1 MPQSAGIQSNFSRH
15 LFPNMTI
22 VITIFFYI
30 LSLNFTP
37 SHKHFTKMYS
47 IHGIDVSHHQKY
59 VDWKKIADHSE
70 FKVSFCF
77 LKATEGATHEDTR
90 FMSNWKEC
98 SDAGIIRG
106 AYHFYHPTRGAAEQA
121 KNFIN
126 NVRLKSGDLAPVLDF
141 EKDSPNANV
150 IAVRKGLMKWLQ
162 LVENHYGIRPI
173 IYTNTS
179 IYNKYI
185 KGHFK
190 NYSLWLADY
199 KSGNIHSLVKSP
211 NLKFWQYTE
220 KGKVSGI
227 TGNVDINAFVGAEEE
242 FENLKLGYENYD
254 ADIELESVSR
264 K

>member
-1 MPQSAGIQSNFSRH
+1 MFLNFTVVFT
-15 LFPNMTI
+15 LFLNI
-22 VITIFFYI
+22 I
-30 LSLNFTP
+30 SLNFAP
-37 SHKHFTKMYS
+37 SHKHITKRYS

-59 VDWKKIADHSE
+59 VDWEKIAEHDD

-90 FMSNWKEC
+90 FHSYWREC
-98 SDAGIIRG
+98 SDAGIVRG
-106 AYHFYHPTRGAAEQA
+106 AYHFYHPTRGAADQA

-126 NVRLKSGDLAPVLDF
+126 NVKLRDGDLAPVLDF

-150 IAVRKGLMKWLQ
+150 ITVRKGLMKWLQ
-162 LVENHYGIRPI
+162 IVEKHYGIRPI

-199 KSGNIHSLVKSP
+199 NSGNIHSLVKSP
-211 NLKFWQYTE
+211 DLKFWQYTE
-220 KGKVSGI
+220 KGRVSGI
-227 TGNVDINAFVGAEEE
+227 SGHVDINAFVGPEEE
-242 FENLKLGYENYD
+242 FESMKLGNED
-254 ADIELESVSR
+254 FELDIEVESVSR

>member
-1 MPQSAGIQSNFSRH
+1 MFTD
-15 LFPNMTI
+15 FTI
-22 VITIFFYI
+22 VLTILLNV
-30 LSLNFTP
+30 LSLNFAP
-37 SHKHFTKMYS
+37 RHKHITKRYS

-59 VDWKKIADHSE
+59 VDWQKIADHSE
-70 FKVSFCF
+70 FKVSFCI

-90 FMSNWKEC
+90 FINNWKE
-98 SDAGIIRG
+98 SSQAGIIRG

-126 NVRLKSGDLAPVLDF
+126 NVILNDGDLAPVLDF

-150 IAVRKGLMKWLQ
+150 ITVRKGLMKWLQ
-162 LVENHYGIRPI
+162 LVEKHYGIRPI

-227 TGNVDINAFVGAEEE
+227 TGNVDINAFVGADEE
-242 FENLKLGYENYD
+242 FESLKLGNENYV

>member
-1 MPQSAGIQSNFSRH
+1 MFTD
-15 LFPNMTI
+15 FTI
-22 VITIFFYI
+22 VLTILLNV
-30 LSLNFTP
+30 LSLNFAP
-37 SHKHFTKMYS
+37 RHKHITKRYS

-59 VDWKKIADHSE
+59 VDWQKIADHHE

-90 FMSNWKEC
+90 FNSNWKE
-98 SDAGIIRG
+98 SSQVGIIRG

-126 NVRLKSGDLAPVLDF
+126 NVRLKDGDLPPVLDF

-150 IAVRKGLMKWLQ
+150 ITVRKGLMKWLQ
-162 LVENHYGIRPI
+162 LVEKHYGIRPI
-173 IYTNTS
+173 IYTNTY

-190 NYSLWLADY
+190 NYPLWLADY
-199 KSGNIHSLVKSP
+199 NSGNIHSLVKSP

-220 KGKVSGI
+220 KGRVSGI
-227 TGNVDINAFVGAEEE
+227 TGNVDINAFVGAEED
-242 FENLKLGYENYD
+242 FESLKLGYENYD
-254 ADIELESVSR
+254 SDLELESVSR